1 MRHMIHMIDNY
12 HKKHPNSGDCNAAP
26 IFGAPRLAS
35 PSPAVDPFLSASDG
49 APFVAVAGK

>member
-12 HKKHPNSGDCNAAP
+12 NKKHPNSGDCNAAP